1 MRTIIK
7 NNRGASYV
15 QVCVIVLILVM
26 ILAAV
31 LFYASAMTIVRQSKE
46 DASLVLDSYV
56 MKNCIEIY
64 NYSKQGNDLN
74 RKLDQ
79 KYFLS
84 QYLSRFSLDYS
95 NNMLYSV
102 GEDGETVYRMT
113 VPQVGYE
120 VDKTLNLKAEYNLM
134 IPVRFAGKTLT
145 WMTVPM
151 TVRSALTII
160 E

>member
-31 LFYASAMTIVRQSKE
+31 LFYASQSKE

-56 MKNCIEIY
+56 MKNSIEIY
-64 NYSKQGNDLN
+64 NYIKQGNDLN